1 MRIRRADER
10 GHFDHGWLRTWHT
23 FSFGDYMDP
32 NWVRFR
38 TMRVLNEDIVAPRGG
53 FPMHPH
59 RDMEIITVVL
69 RGELEHS
76 DSLGNTLRVTPGK
89 VQKMSAGSGIVHSER
104 NPSDSEAVH
113 LYQIW
118 IFPDAKGLDPSF
130 HEVDVP
136 SAPEGWTTLASR
148 DAAAG
153 GAPIHQDAL
162 VLRGTLGA
170 GAVLEHK
177 LEAGRG
183 AWLQVVSGDA
193 RLGEERLSAGD
204 GAGIEA
210 EALESGALRLTS
222 ENGADVLL
230 FDLG

>member
-1 MRIRRADER
+1 MRIRRASER
-10 GHFDHGWLRTWHT
+10 GFFDHGWLRTWHT
-23 FSFGDYMDP
+23 FSFGEYADP
-32 NWVRFR
+32 NWVRYR
-38 TMRVLNEDIVAPRGG
+38 TLRVLNEDIVAPGGG

-69 RGELEHS
+69 SGELEHS

-89 VQKMSAGSGIVHSER
+89 VQKMSAGRGIVHSER

-118 IFPDAKGLDPSF
+118 IFPDEKGLEPSF

-136 SAPEGWTTLASR
+136 SAAEGWTVLASR

-153 GAPIHQDAL
+153 GAPIHQGAL
-162 VLRGTLGA
+162 VLRGAIGSGA
-170 GAVLEHK
+170 ALEHR
-177 LEAGRG
+177 LAAGRG
-183 AWLQVVSGDA
+183 AWLQVVSGDV

-210 EALESGALRLTS
+210 EALEYGALRFTS

-230 FDLG
+230 CDLG

>member
-1 MRIRRADER
+1 MRIQRAGER

-23 FSFGDYMDP
+23 FSFGDYVDP
-32 NWVRFR
+32 SWVRYR
-38 TMRVLNEDIVAPRGG
+38 TLRVLNEDIVAPGGG

-69 RGELEHS
+69 SGELEHS

-89 VQKMSAGSGIVHSER
+89 VQKMTAGSGIVHSER
-104 NPSDSEAVH
+104 NPSDSEPVH

-118 IFPDAKGLDPSF
+118 IFPDEKGLEPSF

-136 SAPEGWTTLASR
+136 PAAEGWTVIASR

-162 VLRGTLGA
+162 VLRGALGA
-170 GAVLEHK
+170 GAALEHR
-177 LEAGRG
+177 LETGRG
-183 AWLQVVSGDA
+183 AWLQVVSGDV

-204 GAGIEA
+204 GAALDA
-210 EALESGALRLTS
+210 EASDGVALRLTS
-222 ENGADVLL
+222 EGGADVLL

>member
-1 MRIRRADER
+1 MRY
-10 GHFDHGWLRTWHT
+10 RTL
-23 FSFGDYMDP
+23 
-32 NWVRFR
+32 
-38 TMRVLNEDIVAPRGG
+38 RVLNEDSVAPGGG

-69 RGELEHS
+69 SGELEHS
-76 DSLGNTLRVTPGK
+76 DSLGNTLRITPGK
-89 VQKMSAGSGIVHSER
+89 IQKMTAGRGIVHSER

-118 IFPDAKGLDPSF
+118 IFPEEKGIEPSF
-130 HEVDVP
+130 HEVDLP
-136 SAPEGWTTLASR
+136 RASEGWTVIASR

-162 VLRGTLGA
+162 VLRGAIGSGA
-170 GAVLEHK
+170 ALEHR

-183 AWLQVVSGDA
+183 AWLQVVSGDV
-193 RLGEERLSAGD
+193 RLGEEWLSAGD

-210 EALESGALRLTS
+210 EALEDGALRLSS
-222 ENGADVLL
+222 EGGAEVLL
-230 FDLG
+230 FDLN